1 MKICDPVRSAFAFGI
16 ALTGLLVAVEA
27 HAQVSCD
34 SPSVA
39 ERLPKLPNGCQKER
53 ISAAGH
59 ERPTMIWAQR
69 SAADTWQDQ
78 VLTKYGERFARW
90 GLAACARQECV
101 PAAIPGFT
109 RCTLTGFPCATRP
122 QLEGVL
128 ELSKGEVEE
137 MQRLLNRFGYD
148 VEVDGAF
155 GGKTAYALERW
166 QRSRKLVPDGLPT
179 RENLEKLRKARA

>member
-1 MKICDPVRSAFAFGI
+1 MKIMKIRNPVRSAFALGI
-16 ALTGLLVAVEA
+16 AISGLLAAVEA
-27 HAQVSCD
+27 QAQVSCD
-34 SPSVA
+34 SPSVV

-59 ERPTMIWAQR
+59 ERPTMFWAQR

-90 GLAACARQECV
+90 EFAACARQECV

-122 QLEGVL
+122 HLDDVL
-128 ELSKGEVEE
+128 ELSRAEVEE
-137 MQRLLNRFGYD
+137 MQRLLVRFGYD
-148 VEVDGAF
+148 IETDGVF
-155 GGKTAYALERW
+155 GGKTAYALER
-166 QRSRKLVPDGLPT
+166 
-179 RENLEKLRKARA
+179 